1 MNNELMNYKLQIIQ
15 KDKLILNYSKN
26 LEEQK
31 NKNEILYKNLS
42 LKEKEIII

>member
-26 LEEQK
+26 WK
-31 NKNEILYKNLS
+31 NKK
-42 LKEKEIII
+42 